1 MHAYAASGQDA
12 PRIVRRGG
20 DVLEIECAR
29 CQASNSIDAHHCRAC
44 GVPFTMEGV
53 TVRGHWMR
61 SDLGTLSVLLGF
73 LSIPLAMLLVVGIA
87 AVVLGIASFA
97 RSGRLQPAALFGMVL
112 GSLSTLAGL
121 LLHGL

>member
-29 CQASNSIDAHHCRAC
+29 CRASNSIDAHHCRAC

-53 TVRGHWMR
+53 TVRGRSLR

-97 RSGRLQPAALFGMVL
+97 RSGRLQPGALFGMVL